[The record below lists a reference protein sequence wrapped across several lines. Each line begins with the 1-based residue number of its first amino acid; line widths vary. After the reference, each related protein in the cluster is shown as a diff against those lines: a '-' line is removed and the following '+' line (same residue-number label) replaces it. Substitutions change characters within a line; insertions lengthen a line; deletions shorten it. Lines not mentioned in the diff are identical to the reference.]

1 MNNHAL
7 CNLIR
12 TFKIMYWKNSR
23 NTKENGEDL
32 DESDLYEGNTVLY
45 ENEAKTYVKIIL
57 KTGMYKYYCTQ

>member
-1 MNNHAL
+1 MPCVN
-7 CNLIR
+7 
-12 TFKIMYWKNSR
+12 MDWKNSR